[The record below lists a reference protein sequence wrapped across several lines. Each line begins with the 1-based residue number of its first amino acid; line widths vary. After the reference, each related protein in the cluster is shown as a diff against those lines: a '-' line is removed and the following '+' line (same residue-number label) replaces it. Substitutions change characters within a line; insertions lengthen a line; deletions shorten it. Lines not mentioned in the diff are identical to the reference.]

1 MIQKFL
7 MKEHLSHNKKITS
20 DIIFRSVINLPLACD
35 LFHMAYLI
43 KQACMLNVGFF
54 SNMK

>member
-7 MKEHLSHNKKITS
+7 KKEHLSHNKKITS

-43 KQACMLNVGFF
+43 KQTCMLNVGFF